1 MANLVQIR
9 RGQTIPED
17 GTLQPYE
24 LGYRL
29 VVNKS
34 ETDLLHHND
43 REFYIGEKN
52 LDKKTV
58 EKTPI
63 QSKRIDLSYFN
74 SDVPCVYIYKGNDV
88 FSDKSNILPIGS
100 LIIEVET
107 NESGTV

>member
-1 MANLVQIR
+1 MANLVQLR
-9 RGQTIPED
+9 RGQTIPQD

-29 VVNKS
+29 VVDKS

-43 REFYIGEKN
+43 REFYIGDYGANKELKAN
-52 LDKKTV
+52 
-58 EKTPI
+58 
-63 QSKRIDLSYFN
+63 RIDLSYFN
-74 SDVPCVYIYKGNDV
+74 SDVPCVYISKGV
-88 FSDKSNILPIGS
+88 LSEESNILPIGS

>member
-1 MANLVQIR
+1 M
-9 RGQTIPED
+9 
-17 GTLQPYE
+17 
-24 LGYRL
+24 GYRL
-29 VVNKS
+29 VVDKS

-52 LDKKTV
+52 LDKETA
-58 EKTPI
+58 EQTPI

-74 SDVPCVYIYKGNDV
+74 SDVPCVYISKGV
-88 FSDKSNILPIGS
+88 LSEKSSILPIGS

>member
-1 MANLVQIR
+1 MANLVQLR
-9 RGQTIPED
+9 RGQTIPQD

-29 VVNKS
+29 VIDKS

-43 REFYIGEKN
+43 REFYIGDYGANKELKAN
-52 LDKKTV
+52 
-58 EKTPI
+58 
-63 QSKRIDLSYFN
+63 RIDLSYFN
-74 SDVPCVYIYKGNDV
+74 SDVPCVYISKGV
-88 FSDKSNILPIGS
+88 LSEEPSILPIGS

>member
-1 MANLVQIR
+1 MANLVQLR

-34 ETDLLHHND
+34 ENDLLHHND
-43 REFYIGEKN
+43 REFYIG
-52 LDKKTV
+52 DYGTKK
-58 EKTPI
+58 ELKAN
-63 QSKRIDLSYFN
+63 RIDLSYFN
-74 SDVPCVYIYKGNDV
+74 SDVPCVYIYNKGV
-88 FSDKSNILPIGS
+88 FSEKSNILPIGS

>member
-1 MANLVQIR
+1 MANLVQLR

-29 VVNKS
+29 VVDKS

-43 REFYIGEKN
+43 REFYIGDYGANKELKAN
-52 LDKKTV
+52 
-58 EKTPI
+58 
-63 QSKRIDLSYFN
+63 RIDLSYFN
-74 SDVPCVYIYKGNDV
+74 SDVPCVYISKGV
-88 FSDKSNILPIGS
+88 LSEKSNILPIGS

-107 NESGTV
+107 K

>member
-1 MANLVQIR
+1 MANLVQLR

-29 VVNKS
+29 VANKS
-34 ETDLLHHND
+34 ENDFLHRND
-43 REFYIGEKN
+43 REFYIG
-52 LDKKTV
+52 DYGAKK
-58 EKTPI
+58 ELKAN
-63 QSKRIDLSYFN
+63 RIDLSYFN
-74 SDVPCVYIYKGNDV
+74 SDVPCVYIYNKGV
-88 FSDKSNILPIGS
+88 FLEESNILPIGS

>member
-1 MANLVQIR
+1 MANLVQLR

-29 VVNKS
+29 VVDKS
-34 ETDLLHHND
+34 KTDLLHHND
-43 REFYIGEKN
+43 REFYIGDYGANKELKAN
-52 LDKKTV
+52 
-58 EKTPI
+58 
-63 QSKRIDLSYFN
+63 RIDLSYFN
-74 SDVPCVYIYKGNDV
+74 SDVPCVYISKGV
-88 FSDKSNILPIGS
+88 LSEEPNILPIGS

>member
-1 MANLVQIR
+1 MANLVQLR

-34 ETDLLHHND
+34 ENDLLHRND
-43 REFYIGEKN
+43 REFYIGDYGA
-52 LDKKTV
+52 DKKL
-58 EKTPI
+58 KAN
-63 QSKRIDLSYFN
+63 RIDLSYFN
-74 SDVPCVYIYKGNDV
+74 SDVPCVYIYNKGV
-88 FSDKSNILPIGS
+88 FSEKSNILPIGS

-107 NESGTV
+107 NESETV

>member
-1 MANLVQIR
+1 MANLVQLR

-29 VVNKS
+29 VANKS
-34 ETDLLHHND
+34 ENDLLHRND
-43 REFYIGEKN
+43 REFYIG
-52 LDKKTV
+52 DYGAGKKL
-58 EKTPI
+58 KAN
-63 QSKRIDLSYFN
+63 RIDLSYFN
-74 SDVPCVYIYKGNDV
+74 SDVPCVYIYNGIFPITEQN
-88 FSDKSNILPIGS
+88 NLPIGS

>member
-1 MANLVQIR
+1 MANLVQLR

-29 VVNKS
+29 VVDKS
-34 ETDLLHHND
+34 ATDLLHHNN
-43 REFYIGEKN
+43 REFYIGDYGANKELKAN
-52 LDKKTV
+52 
-58 EKTPI
+58 
-63 QSKRIDLSYFN
+63 RIDLSYFN
-74 SDVPCVYIYKGNDV
+74 SDVPCVYISKGV
-88 FSDKSNILPIGS
+88 LSEEPNILPIGS

>member
-1 MANLVQIR
+1 MANLVQLR
-9 RGQTIPED
+9 RGQTIPQD

-29 VVNKS
+29 VVDKS

-43 REFYIGEKN
+43 REFYIGDYGANKELKAN
-52 LDKKTV
+52 
-58 EKTPI
+58 
-63 QSKRIDLSYFN
+63 RIDLSYFN
-74 SDVPCVYIYKGNDV
+74 SDVPCVYISKGV
-88 FSDKSNILPIGS
+88 LSEEPSILPIGS

>member
-1 MANLVQIR
+1 MANLVQLR
-9 RGQTIPED
+9 RGQTIPQD

-29 VVNKS
+29 AVDKS

-43 REFYIGEKN
+43 REFYIGDYGANKELKAN
-52 LDKKTV
+52 
-58 EKTPI
+58 
-63 QSKRIDLSYFN
+63 RIDLSYFN
-74 SDVPCVYIYKGNDV
+74 SDVPCVYISKGV
-88 FSDKSNILPIGS
+88 LSEEPNILPIGS

>member
-1 MANLVQIR
+1 MANLVQLR
-9 RGQTIPED
+9 RGQTIPQD

-29 VVNKS
+29 VVDKS

-43 REFYIGEKN
+43 REFYIGDYGVNKELKAN
-52 LDKKTV
+52 
-58 EKTPI
+58 
-63 QSKRIDLSYFN
+63 RIDLSYFN
-74 SDVPCVYIYKGNDV
+74 SDVPCVYISKGV
-88 FSDKSNILPIGS
+88 LSEEPNILPIGS

>member
-1 MANLVQIR
+1 MANLVQLR

-34 ETDLLHHND
+34 ENDLLHRND
-43 REFYIGEKN
+43 REFYIGDYGA
-52 LDKKTV
+52 DKKLKV
-58 EKTPI
+58 N
-63 QSKRIDLSYFN
+63 RIDLSYFN
-74 SDVPCVYIYKGNDV
+74 SDVPCVYIYNGIFPITEQN
-88 FSDKSNILPIGS
+88 NLPIGS
-100 LIIEVET
+100 LIIEVEA